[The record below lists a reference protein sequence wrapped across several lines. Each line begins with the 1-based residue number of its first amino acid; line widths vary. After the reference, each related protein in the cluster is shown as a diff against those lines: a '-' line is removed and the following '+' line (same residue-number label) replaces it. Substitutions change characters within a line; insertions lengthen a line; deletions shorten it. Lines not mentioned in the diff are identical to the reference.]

1 MKYSPLLS
9 CRQASRL
16 ITASFDRP
24 LGPIERLGL
33 RRHLQICSACRTVV
47 RQFDQIRAAMRAW
60 GRGVAEA
67 AAETGDH

>member
-16 ITASFDRP
+16 ITASYDRP
-24 LGPIERLGL
+24 LGPLERLGL

-47 RQFDQIRAAMRAW
+47 RQFDQLRDAMRSW
-60 GRGVAEA
+60 GRAFADTPSDAGP
-67 AAETGDH
+67 